1 MTEYCI
7 WGTNEPFKTTNAFH
21 TAVRNQAFGKSEN
34 NSFYSRNYPSSYFNF
49 SWSGG
54 YLVLNFYNVRTN
66 REEHINTWKK
76 NLSYSLFT
84 ELLESKIGY
93 YLSSLNEF
101 PEPPKEE
108 TSMSVLW
115 EIVKWIFGALFWVL
129 GMILKCAWAIITLP
143 FKILFS

>member
-7 WGTNEPFKTTNAFH
+7 WGTTEPFKTTNAFH
-21 TAVRNQAFGKSEN
+21 TAVRNQAFGKNEN
-34 NSFYSRNYPSSYFNF
+34 YSFYSKHYPSSYFNF
-49 SWSGG
+49 TWSGG

-101 PEPPKEE
+101 PESPKEE
-108 TSMSVLW
+108 TFMQVVW
-115 EIVKWIFGALFWVL
+115 EVVKWIFGAFFWLL
-129 GMILKCAWAIITLP
+129 GALLKCVWAIIKWF
-143 FKILFS
+143 FKSLFS